1 MVNPVHRLVYAPPQ
15 QTWSGGGK
23 AVLSNLSLVESKVR
37 ARAAV
42 IVPRNYVPPQ
52 LLVGGNYVYMP
63 QNAWPWSPY
72 SYGREELVRRSALRC
87 ASWLGEIRCLAL
99 VRMSRAIPPPTRSV
113 PQIVLPNVLDVGFE
127 SQLRK
132 AQAVQESPFRGKI
145 ACIGSI
151 DSYRNL
157 DVLIPAHQRY
167 LREGGSK
174 ALRIQGV
181 PGSRAY
187 LKRIGLQAQ
196 RAVGVEFVPRPL
208 PRYWVLAALR
218 DAFSAVFPSLV
229 EASPLGVLEG
239 LVLNGRVYLSD
250 IPGHRDTVDDGLPEG
265 QFFDPRQRESI
276 VRALTRAENR
286 EPEARLA
293 EGIRTPEQRKARRLE
308 WADELSGFLTT
319 I

>member
-1 MVNPVHRLVYAPPQ
+1 MVNLGYPPIYTPPH

-23 AVLSNLSLVESKVR
+23 AVLSNLSLVESE
-37 ARAAV
+37 ARASSVV
-42 IVPRNYVPPQ
+42 IVPRNYVPPH
-52 LLVGGNYVYMP
+52 LLLGGNYVYMP
-63 QNAWPWSPY
+63 QNAWPWSHY
-72 SYGREELVRRSALRC
+72 SHGREELVRRSALRC
-87 ASWLGEIRCLAL
+87 VSWLADVRCLAL

-127 SQLRK
+127 SQLEK
-132 AQAVQESPFRGKI
+132 AQAVQETPFRGKI

-157 DVLIPAHQRY
+157 DVLISAHQRY

-187 LKRIGLQAQ
+187 LNLIGRQAR

-208 PRYWVLAALR
+208 PRHRVLAALR

-229 EASPLGVLEG
+229 EASPIGVLEA
-239 LVLNGRVYLSD
+239 LVLNRRVYLSD
-250 IPGHRDTVDDGLPEG
+250 IPGHRDTVQDGLQEE
-265 QFFDPRQRESI
+265 QFFDPHQRESI
-276 VRALTRAENR
+276 VRTLTRAEDR
-286 EPEARLA
+286 GPDASLA
-293 EGIRTPEQRKARRLE
+293 EGIRTSEQRKARRIE
-308 WADELSGFLTT
+308 WSDELSRFLTN